1 MKYYAVKNGRKKG
14 IFLTW
19 DECKESVDGY
29 PSATFKSFKTKE
41 DAEAYL
47 GLRTA
52 AKTKPKVEV
61 QEAVTE
67 TVAEAEAAEPAKE
80 SVHTNNNKKT
90 AVAYV
95 DGSYNKTANIY
106 GSGVVFMYDEKI
118 EKIAKTGADPVML
131 KMWNVAGEVEASMI
145 AIQKAIDMGFG
156 KIIIY
161 HDYTGIAGWVNGTVV
176 NGKQTKPWKANEDGA
191 IRYKEFGLKAKEK
204 IEIEFKKVAAHT
216 GVEYNELADQLAK
229 TAANIDI

>member
-29 PSATFKSFKTKE
+29 PSAIFKSFKTKE

-67 TVAEAEAAEPAKE
+67 TVAEAEAAEPANE
-80 SVHTNNNKKT
+80 SVHL
-90 AVAYV
+90 
-95 DGSYNKTANIY
+95 SLIH
-106 GSGVVFMYDEKI
+106 I
-118 EKIAKTGADPVML
+118 
-131 KMWNVAGEVEASMI
+131 
-145 AIQKAIDMGFG
+145 
-156 KIIIY
+156 
-161 HDYTGIAGWVNGTVV
+161 
-176 NGKQTKPWKANEDGA
+176 
-191 IRYKEFGLKAKEK
+191 
-204 IEIEFKKVAAHT
+204 
-216 GVEYNELADQLAK
+216 
-229 TAANIDI
+229 

>member
-52 AKTKPKVEV
+52 AKTKLKVEV
-61 QEAVTE
+61 QETVVKTE
-67 TVAEAEAAEPAKE
+67 AESEAAEESNE

-95 DGSYNKTANIY
+95 DGSIIKLPTSMDQALYLCMT
-106 GSGVVFMYDEKI
+106 ER
-118 EKIAKTGADPVML
+118 L
-131 KMWNVAGEVEASMI
+131 KKS
-145 AIQKAIDMGFG
+145 QKQA
-156 KIIIY
+156 
-161 HDYTGIAGWVNGTVV
+161 
-176 NGKQTKPWKANEDGA
+176 Q
-191 IRYKEFGLKAKEK
+191 IRLC
-204 IEIEFKKVAAHT
+204 
-216 GVEYNELADQLAK
+216 
-229 TAANIDI
+229 

>member
-41 DAEAYL
+41 DAEADL

-67 TVAEAEAAEPAKE
+67 TVAEAKAAEPAKE
-80 SVHTNNNKKT
+80 SVHTDNNKKT

-106 GSGVVFMYDEKI
+106 GSGVVFMYDGKI

-145 AIQKAIDMGFG
+145 AIQKAID
-156 KIIIY
+156 
-161 HDYTGIAGWVNGTVV
+161 VL
-176 NGKQTKPWKANEDGA
+176 QTKIGRTEETTDKED
-191 IRYKEFGLKAKEK
+191 K
-204 IEIEFKKVAAHT
+204 
-216 GVEYNELADQLAK
+216 
-229 TAANIDI
+229 

>member
-61 QEAVTE
+61 QAA
-67 TVAEAEAAEPAKE
+67 VAETEAESEAAEQSNE
-80 SVHTNNNKKT
+80 SVHTKNNKKT

-95 DGSYNKTANIY
+95 DGSYNKASNIY
-106 GSGVVFMYDEKI
+106 GSGVVFMYDGKI
-118 EKIAKTGADPVML
+118 EKIAKTGTDPVML